1 MLKGTILIGNHNLSD
16 RRTVRITPTPLDE
29 VFYLYNIFI
38 CMENKKYIDK
48 VLEHLV
54 KNTKIDYG
62 DQNLNLPFIP
72 STNYPFFLSLPF
84 SLFFSSFKPSLTILF
99 PISSFSKYCK
109 DTFGLTK
116 KEMDYVIKQYKDIM
130 LEKIHDGW

>member
-1 MLKGTILIGNHNLSD
+1 
-16 RRTVRITPTPLDE
+16 
-29 VFYLYNIFI
+29 
-38 CMENKKYIDK
+38 MENKRYLDK

-72 STNYPFFLSLPF
+72 STNYPFSLPF
-84 SLFFSSFKPSLTILF
+84 SLFFSSFSLPILF
-99 PISSFSKYCK
+99 PINSFSKYCI

-116 KEMDYVIKQYKDIM
+116 KEMDYVIKRYKEKIRINIM
-130 LEKIHDGW
+130 LEKINNGE

>member
-1 MLKGTILIGNHNLSD
+1 
-16 RRTVRITPTPLDE
+16 
-29 VFYLYNIFI
+29 
-38 CMENKKYIDK
+38 MENKRYIDK
-48 VLEHLV
+48 VLDHLV

-62 DQNLNLPFIP
+62 DQNLNLSFIP
-72 STNYPFFLSLPF
+72 STNYPYSLPF
-84 SLFFSSFKPSLTILF
+84 SLFFSSFSLPLLF

-116 KEMDYVIKQYKDIM
+116 KETDYVIKQYKDIM